1 MRRTLNI
8 EASAKSAFDEETN
21 EFFSALTPEQQAEGL
36 REISD
41 ATEKWFRANSD
52 DDAEISVNVYVEEVE
67 E

>member
-21 EFFSALTPEQQAEGL
+21 EIFSALTPEQQAEGL

-41 ATEKWFRANSD
+41 ATEKWFRANSGEGAD
-52 DDAEISVNVYVEEVE
+52 ISVSVYVEELA
-67 E
+67 